1 MNEFYN
7 YIKGKNI
14 SIENGDNENEKK
26 LKIEYEGKKIS
37 SSIENNNG
45 NEEVMNDI
53 KEISDDN
60 NGIGNSKK
68 KGK

>member
-26 LKIEYEGKKIS
+26 LKIEYEGKK
-37 SSIENNNG
+37 
-45 NEEVMNDI
+45 
-53 KEISDDN
+53 KF
-60 NGIGNSKK
+60 
-68 KGK
+68 KG